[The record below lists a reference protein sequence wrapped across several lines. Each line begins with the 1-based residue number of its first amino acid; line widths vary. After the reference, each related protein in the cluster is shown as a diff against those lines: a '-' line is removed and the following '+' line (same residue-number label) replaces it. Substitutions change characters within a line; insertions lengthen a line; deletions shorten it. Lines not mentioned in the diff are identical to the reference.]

1 MKLSHRPF
9 AEHVRVNPLTRCDT
23 LAYYASEVIGMALSL
38 VMFSDFICPF
48 CYIGFET
55 VRNLK
60 PEFGFEIEWK
70 GFQIHPEWPAGGLA
84 AAEYRRGMD
93 PETRRMMWA
102 RITSLGENVG
112 LEMKSP
118 ERLANSRLALAAA
131 EFAKECGKAE
141 VFEERVFRAY
151 FTQNLD
157 ISSQGVLADL
167 AIEAGLDRRDFE
179 LALQS
184 NRYERRLD
192 DNAVAAR
199 ERGVDGVPTFFI
211 GDYPLV
217 GAQSEQVMRQI
228 FQRYAQKIAAA
239 Q

>member
-1 MKLSHRPF
+1 MP
-9 AEHVRVNPLTRCDT
+9 
-23 LAYYASEVIGMALSL
+23 LSL

-55 VRNLK
+55 VRRLK

-70 GFQIHPEWPAGGLA
+70 GFQIHPEWPAAGMA

-93 PETRRMMWA
+93 PETRRMMWG
-102 RITSLGENVG
+102 RIASLGETIG

-118 ERLANSRLALAAA
+118 ELLANSRLALEAA

-141 VFEERVFRAY
+141 IFEERIFRAY
-151 FTQNLD
+151 FNENLN
-157 ISSQGVLADL
+157 IGSQGVLAEL
-167 AIEAGLDRRDFE
+167 AAEVGLDRDE
-179 LALQS
+179 LNLALES
-184 NRYERRLD
+184 NRYQSRLH
-192 DNAVAAR
+192 DNAVTAH
-199 ERGVDGVPTFFI
+199 ECGVDGVPTFFV

-228 FQRYAQKIAAA
+228 LQRYTQKMPFAK
-239 Q
+239 

>member
-1 MKLSHRPF
+1 
-9 AEHVRVNPLTRCDT
+9 
-23 LAYYASEVIGMALSL
+23 MALNL

-55 VRNLK
+55 VRKLK
-60 PEFGFEIEWK
+60 PEFSFALEWK
-70 GFQIHPEWPAGGLA
+70 GFQIHPEWPAAGMA

-102 RITSLGENVG
+102 RIASLGETVE

-118 ERLANSRLALAAA
+118 ELLANSRLALELA

-141 VFEERVFRAY
+141 IFEERIFRAY
-151 FTQNLD
+151 FNENLN
-157 ISSQGVLADL
+157 IGSQGILGELA
-167 AIEAGLDRRDFE
+167 AEVGLDRDE
-179 LALQS
+179 LNLALES
-184 NRYERRLD
+184 NRYERRLN
-192 DNAVAAR
+192 DNALAAH
-199 ERGVDGVPTFFI
+199 ERGVDGVPTFFV

-228 FQRYAQKIAAA
+228 LQRYIQKMAAA
-239 Q
+239 K